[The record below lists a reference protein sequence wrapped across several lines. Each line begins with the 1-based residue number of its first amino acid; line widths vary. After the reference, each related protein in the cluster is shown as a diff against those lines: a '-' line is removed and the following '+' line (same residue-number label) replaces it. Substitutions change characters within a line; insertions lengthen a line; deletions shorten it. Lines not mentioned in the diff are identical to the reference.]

1 MKAFFLLILLI
12 SISLQLNSQKL
23 KINQAELYFKEYRF
37 AESTPIY
44 NELIFKDKISVDK
57 YENVFRH
64 AIVSADK
71 SHNHILLYDVLNQF
85 SQSDKFNFDDAYY
98 FFQISMNLGKYEKA
112 KEILNSPIVLNSENP
127 KKNLLINYQGGN
139 FIDKILKDTLGY
151 EIKKSIFNS
160 GIGDFNPIYHPNGI
174 AFTSARDIV
183 LLKSKYDNTPY
194 LNLYLF
200 SKDSSVRELQI
211 PGTKK
216 HHGTACYD
224 SINKIW
230 YYSKNFRAKKTD
242 TLIST
247 GIFIY
252 DEKTQIETPFA
263 FNIEECFTAQP
274 SLSKDLQTLW
284 FSSDRLG
291 GYGKS
296 DVWYSVKIGQ
306 NWSTPVNAGNIINT
320 SEEEM
325 FPYCKQNLLY
335 FSSNGHPGLGGLDI
349 FSVELENQNS
359 LKNLGANLNSNA
371 DDFSLILDETEKVGL
386 YSSNRENFIDNIYS
400 FKIKS
405 LIFLMKGK
413 FQSPN
418 VSFADIQKV
427 PLFIKESGVIFDTL
441 YQDSTL
447 SVEFYGEKEKRYE
460 FEVNDEK
467 YLPITEYYSTVG
479 KTVSDTTYRVFEL
492 ITKFFD
498 VDFYVYDSVTNLP
511 LVNANLNLRNT
522 TTGLTESYNSD
533 QSGYINTKLLRNN
546 DFEFISKLD
555 GYEYYTTNLSTHTRD
570 NKIKVLIPMSKIPV
584 PVEPPLEVGAFI
596 PMKSL
601 SFEFN
606 KWNLDKESKEEL
618 NRIADLLMASPNMK
632 VEFSSHTDAR
642 GSAAYNLNLSKK
654 RTEMAVNYLKS
665 RGVKSENI
673 DGRWFGETE
682 LINDC
687 KDGVVCTPEEHKENR
702 RTEIKVVSID

>member
-1 MKAFFLLILLI
+1 MKASLLLILLI
-12 SISLQLNSQKL
+12 SVSLQLNSQNL
-23 KINQAELYFKEYRF
+23 KINQAEQYFKEYRF

-44 NELIFKDKISVDK
+44 KELIFKDKISIANH
-57 YENVFRH
+57 ENVYRH

-71 SHNHILLYDVLNQF
+71 SHDHIFLFDVLNQF
-85 SQSDKFNFDDAYY
+85 SQSDNFNFDDAFY
-98 FFQISMNLGKYEKA
+98 FFQISMHLGKYEKA
-112 KEILNSPIVLNSENP
+112 KEILNSSIVLNTDNP
-127 KKNLLINYQGGN
+127 KKKILINYQGGN
-139 FIDKILKDTLGY
+139 FVDELKKDTLGY
-151 EIKKSIFNS
+151 EINKSIFNS

-174 AFTSARDIV
+174 VFTSARDKV
-183 LLKSKYDNTPY
+183 LLKSKYDNSSY

-200 SKDSSVRELQI
+200 SKDSSVNELQI

-216 HHGTACYD
+216 HQGTACYD

-230 YYSKNFRAKKTD
+230 YYSKNFKAKKSD

-252 DEKTQIETPFA
+252 DEKTQIETPFS
-263 FNIEECFTAQP
+263 FNIEDFFTAQP

-284 FSSDRLG
+284 FCSDRIG

-296 DVWYSVKIGQ
+296 DIWYSVKNGQ
-306 NWSTPVNAGNIINT
+306 DWSTPINAGDIINT

-325 FPYCKQNLLY
+325 FPYCKQNFLY

-349 FSVELENQNS
+349 FSVELANQNS
-359 LKNLGANLNSNA
+359 LKNMGANLNSSS
-371 DDFSLILDETEKVGL
+371 DDFSLILDETDKVGL

-400 FKIKS
+400 FKIIN

-427 PLFIKESGVIFDTL
+427 PLYIKESGVIFDTL
-441 YQDSTL
+441 YPDSLL
-447 SVEFYGEKEKRYE
+447 SVEFYGEKEKKYE

-479 KTVSDTTYRVFEL
+479 KTVSDTTYKVFEL
-492 ITKFFD
+492 ITKVLD
-498 VDFYVYDSVTNLP
+498 VDFFVFDSLTNLP
-511 LVNANLNLRNT
+511 LANSNLNLRNKT
-522 TTGLTESYNSD
+522 SGLSETYASD
-533 QSGYINTKLLRNN
+533 QNGHIHSNLTRNN
-546 DFEFISKLD
+546 DFEFISKFD
-555 GYEYYTTNLSTHTRD
+555 GYEYKSSYFSSRTND
-570 NKIKVLIPMSKIPV
+570 NEVKVLIPMSKIPIV
-584 PVEPPLEVGAFI
+584 VEPPLEVGAFI

-618 NRIADLLMASPNMK
+618 NRIADLLLATPNMK
-632 VEFSSHTDAR
+632 VEFNSHTDAR

-654 RTEMAVNYLKS
+654 RTEMAVAYLKS
-665 RGVKSENI
+665 RGVKNENI
-673 DGRWFGETE
+673 DGKWFGETE

-687 KDGVVCTPEEHKENR
+687 KDGVVCTAEEHKENR

>member
-1 MKAFFLLILLI
+1 MKVILLLILLL
-12 SISLQLNSQKL
+12 SVSLQLNSQNL

-37 AESTPIY
+37 AEATPIFK
-44 NELIFKDKISVDK
+44 ELILKDQISVNK
-57 YENVFRH
+57 FENVYRH

-71 SHNHILLYDVLNQF
+71 SHDHIFLYDVLDKF
-85 SQSDKFNFDDAYY
+85 SQSDKFNFDDAFY
-98 FFQISMNLGKYEKA
+98 FFQTSMHLGKYEKA
-112 KEILNSPIVLNSENP
+112 KEILNSPIILNSDNP
-127 KKNLLINYQGGN
+127 KKKILNNYQGGN
-139 FIDKILKDTLGY
+139 IIDVFKKDTFSY
-151 EIKKSIFNS
+151 EINKSVFNS
-160 GIGDFNPIYHPNGI
+160 GIGDFNPIYHPKGI
-174 AFTSARDIV
+174 AFSSARDIV
-183 LLKSKYDNTPY
+183 LLKSKYDNSPY

-200 SKDSSVRELQI
+200 SKDSSVQELNI

-216 HHGTACYD
+216 HQGTACYD

-230 YYSKNFRAKKTD
+230 YYSKNFRAKKSD

-284 FSSDRLG
+284 FCSDRVG
-291 GYGKS
+291 GFGQS
-296 DVWYSVKIGQ
+296 DIWYSFKNGQ
-306 NWSTPVNAGNIINT
+306 NWSTPINAGSIINT
-320 SEEEM
+320 SEQEM
-325 FPYCKQNLLY
+325 FPYCQKNILY

-349 FSVELENQNS
+349 FSVELNKES
-359 LKNLGANLNSNA
+359 TLKNLGAHLNSNA

-413 FQSPN
+413 FISPN
-418 VSFADIQKV
+418 VTFADIRKV
-427 PLFIKESGVIFDTL
+427 PLYIKESGVIFDTL
-441 YQDSTL
+441 YPDSL
-447 SVEFYGEKEKRYE
+447 LNVEFYGEKEKKYE
-460 FEVNDEK
+460 FEINDEK

-479 KTVSDTTYRVFEL
+479 KTVSDTTYKVFEL

-498 VDFYVYDSVTNLP
+498 VDFFVYDSVTNLP

-522 TTGLTESYNSD
+522 ATGLTESYNTD
-533 QSGYINTKLLRNN
+533 QSGHVHSKLLRNN
-546 DFEFISKLD
+546 EFEFISKFD
-555 GYEYYTTNLSTHTRD
+555 GYEYYTSNLSTQTRD
-570 NKIKVLIPMSKIPV
+570 NEIKVLIPMTKIPV

-618 NRIADLLMASPNMK
+618 NRIADLLMSSPNMK

-642 GSAAYNLNLSKK
+642 GSSAYNLNLSKK
-654 RTEMAVNYLKS
+654 RTEMAVSYLIS
-665 RGVKSENI
+665 RGVKKENI
-673 DGRWFGETE
+673 DGRWYGETE

-687 KDGVVCTPEEHKENR
+687 KDGVVCTAEEHKENR
-702 RTEIKVVSID
+702 RTEIKIVSID